1 MLGPGPVS
9 MVVLSQHCAEC
20 SPKEYDD
27 ITLIFSQQFSL
38 HFHLSRPPFHRET
51 LQTILPYPFLS
62 RFLQTHHS
70 LLTFQGFLAFTA
82 TPFLPRIFSL
92 FLWPLPPVVVWS
104 LQQSFL
110 LTLPYKKMHLG
121 PCSLLPPATVSPG
134 HSSQAQ
140 VLSCS
145 LSVFH
150 FQKSNP
156 KNSDFPAHITWISL
170 WLLLRVFTFFRTEIP
185 TALSWVHFHHS
196 SFLPTW
202 PASEAWNTCQQLNHD
217 SVSQ

>member
-1 MLGPGPVS
+1 MFQLLQPEDGKIHKQPIYWILIWPLMLGPGPVS

-156 KNSDFPAHITWISL
+156 KNSDFPAHIT
-170 WLLLRVFTFFRTEIP
+170 
-185 TALSWVHFHHS
+185 
-196 SFLPTW
+196 
-202 PASEAWNTCQQLNHD
+202 
-217 SVSQ
+217 